1 MNRILLILKWLLM
14 WACDVIPW
22 VSGGTIAFITGI
34 YDELIDALHWFNID
48 TIKLLLKGKIKAVW
62 KNIHGNFLL
71 SVFGWIFVAIL
82 TLSKLISY
90 LLETYPV
97 LIRAFFFGLIV
108 ASAIILRKSIKKY
121 KLRYLLLLLIWTAI
135 WFIVTGLPVLNLWS
149 GNLTMFVSWAIAIIA
164 MILPGISGSYILVIL
179 WQYQEVLWNI
189 VSLTGWDIKSLLPIV
204 IFMWWAVVWLL
215 SFAKLLHW
223 IKSRRHDQMI
233 VVLIWFMIWS
243 LNKVRPWKETVE
255 TFVDRHGEIQPL
267 VQNNI
272 MPVFS
277 MEVVTAISIAIWWF
291 VVVLWLEFLAK
302 KLKK

>member
-1 MNRILLILKWLLM
+1 MNRVLLILKWLLM
-14 WACDVIPW
+14 WSCDVVPW
-22 VSGGTIAFITGI
+22 VSGGTIAFVTGI
-34 YDELIDALHWFNID
+34 YDELIDALHGFNIE
-48 TIKLLLKGKIKAVW
+48 TIKLLFKWKIKQVW
-62 KNIHGNFLL
+62 QNIHWNFLV
-71 SVFGWIFVAIL
+71 SVFGWIFIAIL

-97 LIRAFFFGLIV
+97 LIWSFFFGLII
-108 ASAIILRKSIKKY
+108 ASAIILRKSIKKH
-121 KLRYLLLLLIWTAI
+121 KMRYLLLLLIWVVI
-135 WFIVTGLPVLNLWS
+135 GFLVTWLPVLNLGS
-149 GNLTMFVSWAIAIIA
+149 GNLTMFASWAIAIIA
-164 MILPGISGSYILVIL
+164 MILPWISGSYILVIL
-179 WQYQEVLWNI
+179 WQYQEVLWNV
-189 VSLTGWDIKSLLPIV
+189 VSLTGWDIQAIWPIL

-223 IKSRRHDQMI
+223 IKAKRHDQMVI
-233 VVLIWFMIWS
+233 VLIWFMLWS

-277 MEVVTAISIAIWWF
+277 TEVITAISIALFGF
-291 VVVLWLEFLAK
+291 VVVVWVDYLAK